1 MGRSGLRVQ
10 ELKEQAPRST
20 SSYQCRRHPAWV
32 VAPRFMVGAQC
43 IVAHGRHLGD
53 GVPQTASTISR
64 SPHYSFAFCPSLF
77 VAAAASACFFTSRGA
92 CCSQKRKV
100 RPPDKS
106 WAYAAG
112 SPQVSHRPTWV
123 FTAFIAT
130 ICLLYVWY
138 IDMSHQTSCKF

>member
-20 SSYQCRRHPAWV
+20 SSYQCRRHPTW
-32 VAPRFMVGAQC
+32 GAG
-43 IVAHGRHLGD
+43 IPIYRG
-53 GVPQTASTISR
+53 TTISR

-130 ICLLYVWY
+130 ICLLLRLVYRHESPGL
-138 IDMSHQTSCKF
+138 I